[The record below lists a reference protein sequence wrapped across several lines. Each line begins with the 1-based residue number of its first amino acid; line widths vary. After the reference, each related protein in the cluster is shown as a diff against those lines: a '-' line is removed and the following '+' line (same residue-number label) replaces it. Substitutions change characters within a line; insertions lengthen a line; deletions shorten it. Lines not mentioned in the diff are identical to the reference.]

1 MKRWLGS
8 IAARIYVVL
17 GALTLLAAGGGIA
30 AHVALVDY
38 GRDVATVGRL
48 QERAYLA
55 QRIDAAVYAV
65 VMESRGLYMAKDRA
79 EAERFAA
86 GLRRHLADIRRDAD
100 RLSVVAEGVETM
112 PPLLTALAEF
122 IRFRDELARIGVEQ
136 GAAAADA
143 MGNNAA
149 NRANRG
155 RVNAA
160 LATAATGFSEAAQGA
175 AQDIITSGER
185 LALVLLLAMLGG
197 ALAAGGLA
205 VWLVRSRIATPLA
218 RLNRGMDDL
227 VAGRRGADL
236 PDATRRDEIGDM
248 ARALHVF
255 RRNAE
260 ENEALRREQERVRD
274 AAQAE
279 RIAALRGMADRL
291 EIETRQAVENIG
303 ERIAVMAIEAER
315 MSEGAASAAQG
326 SQALAAGAQS
336 TLDHSTGS
344 AAAAEQMSA
353 SIREITGRVGDAAA
367 ATGRAVAGAEEGNRA
382 IAGLQ
387 QSVER
392 IGEVARLISDIA
404 ARTNLLALN
413 ATIEAARAGDAGKG
427 FAVVAGE
434 VKSLAAQTARSTE
447 EIGRQIEAV
456 VAATN
461 QAVRAVGGIA
471 ATVQQVDAAAGAIA
485 DAMTQQ
491 AAATAEIARAA
502 AGAAGAARD
511 MTGQT
516 GALDGM
522 TRGVET
528 RAEALRHA
536 AREADAAMVELRA
549 TLIRLVRES
558 SEEVDRRRHPRLA
571 TAAPAWFEGGGTRHE
586 VRLVN
591 VSAGGAALEG
601 GPALPPGARGTL
613 ALAGLP
619 PLAAIVVDAADG
631 ATRVR
636 FEDEAAGER
645 LIAALDK
652 PAAGLRAA

>member
-8 IAARIYVVL
+8 IAGRIYLVL
-17 GALTLLAAGGGIA
+17 GTLTLLAAGGGIA

-38 GRDVATVGRL
+38 GRDVATVGRM
-48 QERAYLA
+48 QDRATLA
-55 QRIDAAVYAV
+55 QRIDAGVYAV
-65 VMESRGLYMAKDRA
+65 VMESRGLYMAKNRA
-79 EAERFAA
+79 ESERFAA

-100 RLSVVAEGVETM
+100 RLSAIAADEATV

-122 IRFRDELARIGVEQ
+122 IRFRDDLARIGVEQ
-136 GAAAADA
+136 GAPAADA

-155 RVNAA
+155 RVNTA
-160 LATAATGFSEAAQGA
+160 LAAAAARFTEEADAAAQA
-175 AQDIITSGER
+175 IITAGER
-185 LALVLLLAMLGG
+185 LALILLLAMLGG
-197 ALAAGGLA
+197 AVLAGGLA
-205 VWLVRSRIATPLA
+205 LWLVRSRIAAPLA
-218 RLNRGMDDL
+218 RLNRRMEDL
-227 VAGRRGADL
+227 VAGRRGTDL
-236 PDATRRDEIGDM
+236 PDAARHDEIGDM
-248 ARALHVF
+248 ARALAVF
-255 RRNAE
+255 RSNAE
-260 ENEALRREQERVRD
+260 ENAALRAEQDRARD

-279 RIAALRGMADRL
+279 RTNAMRAMADLL
-291 EIETRQAVENIG
+291 ETETRQAVDRIG
-303 ERIAVMAIEAER
+303 ERIAAMATEAER
-315 MSEGAASAAQG
+315 MAEGAATAVGG
-326 SQALAAGAQS
+326 SQALALGAQT

-344 AAAAEQMSA
+344 AAAAEEMSA
-353 SIREITGRVGDAAA
+353 SIREITGRVEDAAA
-367 ATGRAVAGAEEGNRA
+367 ATSRAVAGAQDGSRA

-471 ATVQQVDAAAGAIA
+471 ATVQQVDTAAAAIA
-485 DAMTQQ
+485 DAMAQQ
-491 AAATAEIARAA
+491 SAATAEIARAA

-511 MTGQT
+511 MTGQS
-516 GALDGM
+516 GSLDGM

-536 AREADAAMVELRA
+536 AREADAAMVELRG

-558 SEEVDRRRHPRLA
+558 NDEVNRRRHPRIA
-571 TAAPAWFEGGGTRHE
+571 AEAPAWIEANGARHPLR
-586 VRLVN
+586 VVN
-591 VSAGGAALEG
+591 VSAGGAALDG
-601 GPALPPGARGTL
+601 APAMPPGARVTFS
-613 ALAGLP
+613 AAGRP
-619 PLAAIVVDAADG
+619 GIAASVVDAASG
-631 ATRVR
+631 SMRLR
-636 FEDEAAGER
+636 FDDTAAGQA
-645 LIAALDK
+645 LVLALDT
-652 PAAGLRAA
+652 PAAALRAA

>member
-1 MKRWLGS
+1 MTRWLGS
-8 IAARIYVVL
+8 IAARIYLVL

-55 QRIDAAVYAV
+55 QRIDAGVYAV
-65 VMESRGLYMAKDRA
+65 VMESRGLYMARDRA
-79 EAERFAA
+79 DSERFAA

-100 RLSVVAEGVETM
+100 RLSEIARDVETL
-112 PPLLTALAEF
+112 PPLLAALAEF

-136 GAAAADA
+136 GAPAADA

-155 RVNAA
+155 RVNTA
-160 LATAATGFSEAAQGA
+160 LAAAAAGFTAAAQTA

-185 LALVLLLAMLGG
+185 LANALLAAMLGG
-197 ALAAGGLA
+197 ALLAGAIAL
-205 VWLVRSRIATPLA
+205 WLVRSRIARPLA
-218 RLNRGMDDL
+218 RLNRGMEDL
-227 VAGRRGADL
+227 AAGRRGAHL
-236 PDATRRDEIGDM
+236 PDAARRDEIGAM
-248 ARALHVF
+248 ARALLVF

-260 ENEALRREQERVRD
+260 ENEALRREQDRVRE

-279 RIAALRGMADRL
+279 RNDALRRMADRL
-291 EIETRQAVENIG
+291 ETETREAVESIAG
-303 ERIAVMAIEAER
+303 RIAAMAAEAER
-315 MSEGAASAAQG
+315 MVEGAAGAATG
-326 SQALAAGAQS
+326 SQSLAAGAQA

-344 AAAAEQMSA
+344 AAAAEEMSA
-353 SIREITGRVGDAAA
+353 SIREITGRVEDAAA
-367 ATGRAVAGAEEGNRA
+367 ATSRAVAGAQDGSRA

-461 QAVRAVGGIA
+461 HAVRAVGGIA
-471 ATVQQVDAAAGAIA
+471 ATVQQVDAAAAAIA
-485 DAMTQQ
+485 DAMAQQ
-491 AAATAEIARAA
+491 SAATAEIARAA

-516 GALDGM
+516 DTLDGM

-528 RAEALRHA
+528 RAEALRRA
-536 AREADAAMVELRA
+536 AREADAAMGELRG

-558 SEEVDRRRHPRLA
+558 TEAMDREPPAHDRD
-571 TAAPAWFEGGGTRHE
+571 APA
-586 VRLVN
+586 V
-591 VSAGGAALEG
+591 
-601 GPALPPGARGTL
+601 PAP
-613 ALAGLP
+613 
-619 PLAAIVVDAADG
+619 
-631 ATRVR
+631 RV
-636 FEDEAAGER
+636 AN
-645 LIAALDK
+645 L
-652 PAAGLRAA
+652 

>member
-1 MKRWLGS
+1 MQGWLGS
-8 IAARIYVVL
+8 IAVRIYLVL

-30 AHVALVDY
+30 AHVTLVDY

-55 QRIDAAVYAV
+55 QRIDAGVYAV

-79 EAERFAA
+79 ESERFAA
-86 GLRRHLADIRRDAD
+86 GLRRHLADIRRDAG
-100 RLSVVAEGVETM
+100 RLSVVAAGVETV
-112 PPLLTALAEF
+112 PPLLAALADF

-136 GAAAADA
+136 GAPAADA

-155 RVNAA
+155 RVNTA
-160 LATAATGFSEAAQGA
+160 LAAAAAGFNDAAQAA

-185 LALVLLLAMLGG
+185 LAFLLLAAMLGG
-197 ALAAGGLA
+197 ALLAGGIAL
-205 VWLVRSRIATPLA
+205 WLVRSRIALPLA
-218 RLNRGMDDL
+218 RLNRGMEDL
-227 VAGRRGADL
+227 VAGRPGTELR
-236 PDATRRDEIGDM
+236 DAARHDEIGDM
-248 ARALHVF
+248 ARALLVF
-255 RRNAE
+255 RRNAA
-260 ENEALRREQERVRD
+260 ENDALRTAQENAREAAQQERI
-274 AAQAE
+274 Q
-279 RIAALRGMADRL
+279 ALRGMADRL
-291 EIETRQAVENIG
+291 ETETRQAVESIG
-303 ERIAVMAIEAER
+303 DRIAAMADEAER
-315 MSEGAASAAQG
+315 MAEGAAFAATGTQT
-326 SQALAAGAQS
+326 LAVGAQS

-353 SIREITGRVGDAAA
+353 SIREITTRVGEAAS
-367 ATGRAVAGAEEGNRA
+367 ATRRAVAGTEDGNRA

-447 EIGRQIEAV
+447 EIGQQIEAV
-456 VAATN
+456 VAATG

-471 ATVQQVDAAAGAIA
+471 ATVQQVDAAAAAIA
-485 DAMTQQ
+485 DAMQQQ
-491 AAATAEIARAA
+491 AAATTEIARAA

-516 GALDGM
+516 TTLDGM

-528 RAEALRHA
+528 RADALRRA
-536 AREADAAMVELRA
+536 ARETEAAMVELRA

-558 SEEVDRRRHPRLA
+558 TEEVDRRRHPRLA
-571 TAAPAWFEGGGTRHE
+571 TEAPAWFETTAGRHA

-591 VSAGGAALEG
+591 LSAGGAAVRG
-601 GPALPPGARGTL
+601 APTLPPGARGSL
-613 ALAGLP
+613 SLGG
-619 PLAAIVVDAADG
+619 AAPVAAVVVDAEVDFMRLRFAD
-631 ATRVR
+631 
-636 FEDEAAGER
+636 
-645 LIAALDK
+645 
-652 PAAGLRAA
+652 PAAGDALVATLDTPAADLRAA

>member
-1 MKRWLGS
+1 MTRWLGS
-8 IAARIYVVL
+8 IAARIYLVL

-55 QRIDAAVYAV
+55 QRIDAGVYAV
-65 VMESRGLYMAKDRA
+65 VMESRGLYMARDRA
-79 EAERFAA
+79 ESERFAA

-100 RLSVVAEGVETM
+100 RLSEIARDVETL
-112 PPLLTALAEF
+112 PPLLAALAEF

-136 GAAAADA
+136 GAPAADA

-155 RVNAA
+155 RVNTA
-160 LATAATGFSEAAQGA
+160 LAAAAAGFTAAAQTA

-185 LALVLLLAMLGG
+185 LANALLAAMLGG
-197 ALAAGGLA
+197 ALLAGAIAL
-205 VWLVRSRIATPLA
+205 WLVRSRIARPLA
-218 RLNRGMDDL
+218 RLNRGMEDL
-227 VAGRRGADL
+227 AAGRRGAHL
-236 PDATRRDEIGDM
+236 PDAARRDEIGAM
-248 ARALHVF
+248 ARALLVF

-260 ENEALRREQERVRD
+260 ENEALRREQDRVRE

-279 RIAALRGMADRL
+279 RIEALRRMADRL
-291 EIETRQAVENIG
+291 ETETREAVESIAG
-303 ERIAVMAIEAER
+303 RIAAMAAEAER
-315 MSEGAASAAQG
+315 MAEGAAGAATG
-326 SQALAAGAQS
+326 SQSLAAGAQA

-344 AAAAEQMSA
+344 AAAAEEMSA
-353 SIREITGRVGDAAA
+353 SIREITGRVEDAAA
-367 ATGRAVAGAEEGNRA
+367 ATSRAVAGAQDGSRA

-461 QAVRAVGGIA
+461 HAVRAVGGIA
-471 ATVQQVDAAAGAIA
+471 ATVQQVDAAAAAIA
-485 DAMTQQ
+485 DAMAQQ
-491 AAATAEIARAA
+491 SAATAEIARAA

-516 GALDGM
+516 DTLDGM

-528 RAEALRHA
+528 RAEALRRA
-536 AREADAAMVELRA
+536 AREADAAMGELRG

-558 SEEVDRRRHPRLA
+558 TEAMDREPPAHDRD
-571 TAAPAWFEGGGTRHE
+571 APA
-586 VRLVN
+586 V
-591 VSAGGAALEG
+591 
-601 GPALPPGARGTL
+601 PAP
-613 ALAGLP
+613 
-619 PLAAIVVDAADG
+619 
-631 ATRVR
+631 RV
-636 FEDEAAGER
+636 AN
-645 LIAALDK
+645 L
-652 PAAGLRAA
+652 